1 MLFKLFLKIFPKGA
15 YLGKSI
21 NHDKVLDL
29 TTADPFRFAQH
40 QALRSQANVVCGCY
54 QHPCVS
60 LPQWRPSV
68 SCWCYSGDLFHTPTV
83 PFLPPSFPHQPFAR
97 SSALTHPLALGV
109 KGEVGCFRHHEP
121 DWAGVALLSWSRMAT
136 VLSPTAVLSSSDT
149 WLSSQA
155 LLWVMT
161 DILTMGLLSSLSTT
175 TLLKKIHVRLSLKLQ
190 GNLQQDSKVAFCIF
204 ASSYTW
210 YGC

>member
-1 MLFKLFLKIFPKGA
+1 MLFKLFVKIFTKGA

-40 QALRSQANVVCGCY
+40 QALGSQANVVCGGC
-54 QHPCVS
+54 QHPCIS
-60 LPQWRPSV
+60 LPQRRPSE
-68 SCWCYSGDLFHTPTV
+68 SCWCYSGALQFSSPCLFHTPTV

-97 SSALTHPLALGV
+97 ASALTHPLALGG

-136 VLSPTAVLSSSDT
+136 VLSPAAVLSSSDT
-149 WLSSQA
+149 
-155 LLWVMT
+155 
-161 DILTMGLLSSLSTT
+161 
-175 TLLKKIHVRLSLKLQ
+175 
-190 GNLQQDSKVAFCIF
+190 
-204 ASSYTW
+204 
-210 YGC
+210 